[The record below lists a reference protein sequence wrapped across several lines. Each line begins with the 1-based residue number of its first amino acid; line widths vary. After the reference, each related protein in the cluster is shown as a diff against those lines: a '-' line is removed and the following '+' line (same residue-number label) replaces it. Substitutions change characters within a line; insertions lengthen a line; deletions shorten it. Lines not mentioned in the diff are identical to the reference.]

1 MSKKANFF
9 AVGVFVTTA
18 AVLASFTVVIFGSG
32 LLDKEMNTYLATF
45 HGSANG
51 LKAGSKVKAYGVEI
65 GVVDEVLLHRLPGGD
80 SIVIPV
86 LFSIDRN
93 RVKGLFGEVIDEPK
107 EVREASALA
116 HGIHAKLATES
127 LVTGMLYIDLS
138 LEPHTEGYVLESER
152 FAAYTSVPTVPTEI
166 ESLMRQME
174 VIVDNFAQTD
184 IVGLVAQ
191 TEGVMVDLR
200 QDLADIDFKGIG
212 EDVKGIVSETRGK
225 LNSPEVEQLTRH
237 FLQVAES
244 LSRLGLLFD
253 QRAEGSIDQ
262 FDASL
267 GQLRSSLA
275 QLETTS
281 RNADAW
287 LSPDSAMYEETA
299 GALDRISDA
308 ATALNALIDY
318 IDRNPNALITG
329 RKNRENP

>member
-9 AVGVFVTTA
+9 AVGVFVATA

-51 LKAGSKVKAYGVEI
+51 LKSGSKVKAYGVEI
-65 GVVDEVLLHRLPGGD
+65 GVVDEVLLHRLPGGN

-93 RVKGLFGEVIDEPK
+93 RVKGLFGEITDEPK
-107 EVREASALA
+107 EAREANALA

-127 LVTGMLYIDLS
+127 LVTGMLYLDLS
-138 LEPHTEGYVLESER
+138 LDPHKEGYVLESER
-152 FAAYTSVPTVPTEI
+152 FAAYTSVPTVPTDI
-166 ESLMRQME
+166 ESLMSQMG
-174 VIVDNFAQTD
+174 VIVDNFAKTD

-212 EDVKGIVSETRGK
+212 EDVKGIVAETRGK
-225 LNSPEVEQLTRH
+225 LNSPEAEKLARN

-253 QRAEGSIDQ
+253 RRAEGSMDQ

-275 QLETTS
+275 QLEATS

-287 LSPDSAMYEETA
+287 LSPDSAMYEETI
-299 GALDRISDA
+299 GALDCISDA

-318 IDRNPNALITG
+318 IDRNPNAFITG